1 MKPLTYLLENE
12 YLSVNI
18 LHKGLEISSIKSKK
32 TNLEYMWSADP
43 KVWGSHAPVLFPA
56 IGSFKNNTCTIDG
69 ASYEIPKHGFVR
81 NNEDFE
87 VIEKDDTNLVVSLRD
102 SELTMKM
109 YPFNFTLT
117 ISFSLVGKELKVD
130 HKVKNTG
137 AKLLP
142 FSLGGHPGFACPLHD
157 NEEYNNYYLEFEQQE
172 TASTTLL
179 SHNGLIT
186 DRSKPILVKSRKLR
200 LHDHLFDEDAL
211 IFKNLKSNSVSLK
224 SSLSNQQLRVK
235 FSDFDY
241 LGIWAKPKANFVCIE
256 PWIGIADH
264 ENTDGDFLKK
274 EGSKLLESGKDFSA
288 SYSIEVLED

>member
-1 MKPLTYLLENE
+1 MTYLLENE

-43 KVWGSHAPVLFPA
+43 NVWGSHAPILFPA

-81 NNEDFE
+81 NNEDFK
-87 VIEKDDTNLVVSLRD
+87 VIEKDDTNLVLSLRD
-102 SELTMKM
+102 SEVTMKM
-109 YPFNFTLT
+109 YPFNFKLT
-117 ISFSLVGKELKVD
+117 ISFSLIGQELKVN
-130 HKVKNTG
+130 HKVENTG
-137 AKLLP
+137 TKNLP

-157 NEEYNNYYLEFEQQE
+157 NEEYNDYYLEFEEQE

-186 DRSKPILVKSRKLR
+186 DQSKPILVKSRKLR

-211 IFKNLKSNSVSLK
+211 IFKSLKSNSVSLK
-224 SSLSNQQLRVK
+224 SSLSNQELRVK